1 MRDNFNCQI
10 LKVELNS
17 VFKDFFS
24 WYSRG
29 ESIVFNERIM
39 LAIIQED
46 ENSNTSHRRV
56 VESSD

>member
-39 LAIIQED
+39 LAIIQQD
-46 ENSNTSHRRV
+46 ENSNTSRRRV